1 MCIAAR
7 SLLATLV
14 CLLGCA
20 ASTGCATARGER
32 TSPDASQGTDATAT
46 GPRDPAAPWEPTTE
60 LSSSHST
67 LSPVPTT
74 PLYANIIAPPAGP
87 ATDDREFTLSVAGT
101 FLYGSASG
109 YVQTPSGGEPGT
121 TSKERPKFSEIGIDN
136 ASIGDGQLTATFGE
150 QQRNEVYVGG
160 QFIRLSGS
168 DTLGSDLVSHGVTF
182 PAGSHVSSDVQLDW
196 YRVGYRYRLDL
207 NDVTALCGIPTN
219 PGLDDFSLYPSV
231 GGAFL
236 NFDYRLDGPGGQRA
250 SRSYIKGN
258 VQFGLELEWRP
269 NRGPFSVTLG
279 GLAAPNF
286 SSLPGIYYE
295 ELAAHY
301 RFLDT
306 RKVDA
311 TATLGVALE
320 QMDYEDNQRVSNH
333 IHADFGPLLVAGVEL
348 KF

>member
-1 MCIAAR
+1 MIAAP
-7 SLLATLV
+7 S
-14 CLLGCA
+14 
-20 ASTGCATARGER
+20 
-32 TSPDASQGTDATAT
+32 
-46 GPRDPAAPWEPTTE
+46 GP
-60 LSSSHST
+60 S
-67 LSPVPTT
+67 
-74 PLYANIIAPPAGP
+74 N
-87 ATDDREFTLSVAGT
+87 DDRDFTLSLAGT
-101 FLYGSASG
+101 FLYGDVRG

-121 TSKERPKFSEIGIDN
+121 TSKQRPKFSEIGVEN
-136 ASIGDGQLTATFGE
+136 ATIGDGQLTATFGE

-196 YRVGYRYRLDL
+196 YRVGYRYRFDL
-207 NDVTALCGIPTN
+207 NDVTALCGAPSN
-219 PGLDDFSLYPSV
+219 PALDDFSLYPSV

-236 NFDYRLDGPGGQRA
+236 NFDYRLDGAGGQRA

-258 VQFGLELEWRP
+258 VQFGLGFEWRP
-269 NRGPFSVTLG
+269 RRGPFSVTIG

-306 RKVDA
+306 KAVDA

-320 QMDYEDNQRVSNH
+320 QMDYKDDQQISNH
-333 IHADFGPLLVAGVEL
+333 IHADFGPMLVAGVEL
-348 KF
+348 RF